1 MNSISIVVPVYNEEE
16 VLNTSYD
23 KILQVAMLSKLDYEI
38 IFVDDGSKDN
48 SLNIIRELSEK
59 NSNVKYIS
67 FSKNFGHQTAIF
79 AGIEKS
85 IGDAVVTIDA
95 DLQDNPIHILDM
107 IILWQRGYDVVY
119 GKRVSRKGE
128 TVFKKV
134 TAMIYYRVLN
144 FLAEEKIPKDT
155 GDFRLMD
162 RKVVEELKNLKEKSK
177 YLRGLIAWLGYKQI
191 SLEYVREERLKGK
204 SKYSLKKMINLA
216 LDGIVGFSYKPI
228 RYITVL
234 GGFISIISVLVFI
247 ILLSV
252 YLKGVIDISSIYISG
267 AIFLVGFHFLSLGV
281 IGEYVAQI
289 HKEVKNRPIYISKE
303 ER

>member
-1 MNSISIVVPVYNEEE
+1 
-16 VLNTSYD
+16 
-23 KILQVAMLSKLDYEI
+23 
-38 IFVDDGSKDN
+38 
-48 SLNIIRELSEK
+48 
-59 NSNVKYIS
+59 
-67 FSKNFGHQTAIF
+67 
-79 AGIEKS
+79 
-85 IGDAVVTIDA
+85 
-95 DLQDNPIHILDM
+95 
-107 IILWQRGYDVVY
+107 
-119 GKRVSRKGE
+119 
-128 TVFKKV
+128 
-134 TAMIYYRVLN
+134 RVLN

-162 RKVVEELKNLKEKSK
+162 RKVVEELKKLKEKSK

-234 GGFISIISVLVFI
+234 GGFISIISLLAFI

-252 YLKGVIDISSIYISG
+252 YLKGLIDISSIYISG

-289 HKEVKNRPIYISKE
+289 HKEVKNRPVYISKE